1 VGVSRA
7 RVGLRRACCRFL
19 LFALSKLLNRGGAR
33 RALRLEPLLY
43 VVKINTHLCTTICY
57 IIKYSYGVL
66 TFPLLLLFSLV
77 ERKQKSK
84 KKTLKFLKTK
94 KKTHFFLLTTSI
106 ITNSYSSRESAG
118 VVATTQR
125 ISTTNTKRD
134 QGVFLFSRDLFSL
147 QARSLYLFLFVS
159 AYLILIS
166 LAIVIELTRSVVRL
180 SAFAYGLSIA

>member
-1 VGVSRA
+1 MLHQVIYLCSLLCSFPSLYESSRE
-7 RVGLRRACCRFL
+7 
-19 LFALSKLLNRGGAR
+19 NRNKKNA
-33 RALRLEPLLY
+33 
-43 VVKINTHLCTTICY
+43 KI
-57 IIKYSYGVL
+57 S
-66 TFPLLLLFSLV
+66 
-77 ERKQKSK
+77 EKQ
-84 KKTLKFLKTK
+84 

-106 ITNSYSSRESAG
+106 ITNSSSSRESAG

-125 ISTTNTKRD
+125 ITTTNTKRD
-134 QGVFLFSRDLFSL
+134 QRVFLFSRDLFSL

>member
-1 VGVSRA
+1 MLRHVLYLCSLLCSFLPLWTRA
-7 RVGLRRACCRFL
+7 RE
-19 LFALSKLLNRGGAR
+19 K
-33 RALRLEPLLY
+33 
-43 VVKINTHLCTTICY
+43 
-57 IIKYSYGVL
+57 
-66 TFPLLLLFSLV
+66 
-77 ERKQKSK
+77 KQ
-84 KKTLKFLKTK
+84 KTLKFLKNK
-94 KKTHFFLLTTSI
+94 KKTHFFLLTTTSI
-106 ITNSYSSRESAG
+106 ITNSYSSRKSAG
-118 VVATTQR
+118 GVATTQR